1 MTITNMYQA
10 KTQLS
15 ALVNSALEGEDVV
28 IARAGKPLV
37 RLVPYNGSMKK
48 RKPGMLKGKISVPD
62 NFDDESKELEN
73 LFYKGDL
80 DVKEE
85 DI

>member
-1 MTITNMYQA
+1 MTVTNMYQA

-37 RLVPYNGSMKK
+37 RLVPYNKSIKN
-48 RKPGMLKGKISVPD
+48 RKPGMLKGKIFMPD

-73 LFYKGDL
+73 LFYNGDL
-80 DVKEE
+80 DVKKE
-85 DI
+85 DL